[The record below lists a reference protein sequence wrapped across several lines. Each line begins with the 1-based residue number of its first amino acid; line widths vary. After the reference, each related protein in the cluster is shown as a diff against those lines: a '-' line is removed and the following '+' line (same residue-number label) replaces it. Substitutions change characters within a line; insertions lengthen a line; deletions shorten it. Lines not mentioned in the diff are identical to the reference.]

1 MIDQPPPH
9 TVIGAH
15 RGASGEAPE
24 NTFAAFDLALQQ
36 GSELLE
42 FDVHCSADGTL
53 VVIHDASLNR
63 TAGRDGQVGEMS
75 ATALQAC
82 DVGRW
87 RGAAWAGQTIPTLA
101 EVLDRYAARVL
112 LNIEVKLDGA
122 ERPYPGVERL
132 IVEAVAGRDLFERAT
147 ISSFDAPSVERLR
160 RREPQ
165 LALGVIDDAGPDEAI
180 DRAAALG
187 GVAVHLEAG
196 LITEARLRRA
206 HRAGLRM
213 LAWTVDDAMEMVRL
227 VDLGVDTILS
237 NYPAR
242 LRDVVLARRQEG
254 RAVGGTGTCPG
265 YAGGG
270 VGPKPDAPVE
280 DE

>member
-1 MIDQPPPH
+1 MAGTKMIDQSPAR
-9 TVIGAH
+9 TLIGAH

-36 GSELLE
+36 GAELIEL
-42 FDVHCSADGTL
+42 DVHCSADGAL

-75 ATALQAC
+75 AAALQGC

-87 RGAAWAGQTIPTLA
+87 RGAAWAGQTIPTLT

-112 LNIEVKLDGA
+112 LNIEVKRDGA
-122 ERPYPGVERL
+122 ECPYPGIERL
-132 IVEAVAGRDLFERAT
+132 IMDALDGRGLFERAV
-147 ISSFDAPSVERLR
+147 ISSFDRSFIEQLR
-160 RREPQ
+160 QREPR
-165 LALGVIDDAGPDEAI
+165 LALGIIDDAGPDEVI

-196 LITEARLRRA
+196 LITESRLRRA
-206 HRAGLRM
+206 HRAGLRV
-213 LAWTVDDAMEMVRL
+213 LAWTVDDPMETVRL

-242 LRDVVLARRQEG
+242 LRDVVLARRQ
-254 RAVGGTGTCPG
+254 AM
-265 YAGGG
+265 
-270 VGPKPDAPVE
+270 
-280 DE
+280 